1 MAATPQLGL
10 RAGEYVR
17 VRSKEEILRTLDK
30 TGRLEE
36 MPFMPEM
43 LKYCG
48 KRFQVGKRAHKT
60 CDPINGLESRR
71 LKDAV
76 HLEDLRC
83 DGAQH
88 GGCQAGCLFFW
99 KEAWLVRD
107 GDTSDRQQ
115 PATTGGCTEAQ
126 MLAGVIAAD
135 SPVSGDDVTYVCQAT
150 QVAAATAPLKW
161 WDLRQ
166 YVEDY
171 RSGNAGI
178 GRMLAALTFS
188 AYHNLSNL
196 GLGVGEG
203 MRWLYDR
210 FQKLIGGSP
219 YPWRPGRIPKGG
231 RTPTVSKGIQE
242 GDFVRIKSYKEILE
256 TLDEDWR
263 NRGLYFDAE
272 MVPFTNGTYR
282 VRTRVD
288 KIIHEKTGK
297 MLQFKSPALILDDV
311 VCAARY
317 AACRKLCPRGYFMY
331 WREIWVDKVPAP
343 AEAPCAQAAS
353 LMCSEETPACAPA
366 AK

>member
-1 MAATPQLGL
+1 
-10 RAGEYVR
+10 
-17 VRSKEEILRTLDK
+17 
-30 TGRLEE
+30 
-36 MPFMPEM
+36 
-43 LKYCG
+43 
-48 KRFQVGKRAHKT
+48 
-60 CDPINGLESRR
+60 
-71 LKDAV
+71 
-76 HLEDLRC
+76 
-83 DGAQH
+83 
-88 GGCQAGCLFFW
+88 
-99 KEAWLVRD
+99 
-107 GDTSDRQQ
+107 
-115 PATTGGCTEAQ
+115 

-135 SPVSGDDVTYVCQAT
+135 SPVSGVDVTYVCQAT
-150 QVAAATAPLKW
+150 QVAAATTRLKW

-171 RSGNAGI
+171 RSGNATV
-178 GRMLAALTFS
+178 GRLLAALTFS

-210 FQKLIGGSP
+210 VQQLIGGSP
-219 YPWRPGRIPKGG
+219 YPWRPGGIPKGG
-231 RTPTVSKGIQE
+231 RTPTVSKDIQE
-242 GDFVRIKSYKEILE
+242 GDFVRIRSYKEILE
-256 TLDEDWR
+256 TLDQDWR

-317 AACRKLCPRGYFMY
+317 AVCRKLCPRGYFMY

-343 AEAPCAQAAS
+343 VEARCTQAS
-353 LMCSEETPACAPA
+353 PVICTEKTPVCAPA
-366 AK
+366 AKVN